1 MNGYNAPK
9 TQKPDKFKLS
19 KLQVMMLIFM
29 TELITWTDLHNN
41 EQTAKLTIVDEREFV
56 KDMLRKIN
64 LKIVYF
70 KTKLGI
76 G

>member
-1 MNGYNAPK
+1 
-9 TQKPDKFKLS
+9 
-19 KLQVMMLIFM
+19 MMLIFM